1 MDVGQWIAWRMST
14 NEVEMDK
21 RMGIIHGFEA

>member
-1 MDVGQWIAWRMST
+1 MDVGQWIARRRST

-21 RMGIIHGFEA
+21 RMGIMHVFEA